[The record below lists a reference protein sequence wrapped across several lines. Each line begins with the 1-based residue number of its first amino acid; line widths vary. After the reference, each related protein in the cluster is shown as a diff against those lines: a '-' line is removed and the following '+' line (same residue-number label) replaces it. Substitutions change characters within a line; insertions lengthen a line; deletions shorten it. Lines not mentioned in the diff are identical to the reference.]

1 MKNNMTV
8 NSFDEVVSKYNNV
21 KPLRGARKSLDIRPL
36 GVRRNWFNRIIK
48 VSDTQYVLHDSLY
61 MHQTGSDVTEYAPII
76 WERKEDG
83 DYLTVRL
90 CSSGSYSLSRYSFLS
105 AYLPDPLWFR
115 IENGKHYVVEGGRG
129 WGTEKVSEHYLPKF
143 KLKLD
148 ANKNWVMD
156 KDYYIQFKHVGG
168 KFTRTTELL
177 PMKLR
182 RLDKDLVNK
191 YDPLIKEMWDWA
203 HIVMPI
209 LGDTMKDR
217 STRQGYAEV
226 FEGSS
231 WYWDRQIS
239 PDLVKEILENPEHDN
254 RMALCALACYN
265 AGVFHSSDDNT
276 DGRFN
281 PTHKKAFSEFK
292 KILRKVAGVQAVELR

>member
-1 MKNNMTV
+1 M
-8 NSFDEVVSKYNNV
+8 NSFDEVVSRYNNT
-21 KPLRGARKSLDIRPL
+21 KPLRGKRKSEDIRPI
-36 GVRRNWFNRIIK
+36 GNRRNWFNRIIK
-48 VSDTQYVLHDSLY
+48 ISDTKYILHDSSY
-61 MHQTGSDVTEYAPII
+61 MYLSSNDQAEYAPII

-90 CSSGSYSLSRYSFLS
+90 CSSGSYSISRYAFLGN
-105 AYLPDPLWFR
+105 YLPNPLWFR
-115 IENGKHYVVEGGRG
+115 MENGKHYIVEDGKG
-129 WGTEKVSEHYLPKF
+129 WGTQKTSEHYLPKF

-148 ANKNWVMD
+148 ANQNWVMD
-156 KDYYIQFKHVGG
+156 QDFYLQFKHVGG

-182 RLDKDLVNK
+182 RLDKDLVSK

-209 LGDTMKDR
+209 LGDTMKHSATR
-217 STRQGYAEV
+217 SGYAEV
-226 FEGSS
+226 FKSS
-231 WYWDRQIS
+231 FWYWDRTVDS
-239 PDLVKEILENPEHDN
+239 NLVRDILENPEHDD

-265 AGVFHSSDDNT
+265 AGVFSTDGS

-292 KILRKVAGVQAVELR
+292 KVLRKVADVHAVELR